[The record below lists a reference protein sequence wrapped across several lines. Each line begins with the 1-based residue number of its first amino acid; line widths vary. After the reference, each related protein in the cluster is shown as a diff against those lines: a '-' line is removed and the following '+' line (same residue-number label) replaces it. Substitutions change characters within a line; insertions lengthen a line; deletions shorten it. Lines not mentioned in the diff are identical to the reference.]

1 MGSSEIKITYETLYE
16 LLRREKSRD
25 TLQEL
30 SSSFSIDVISY
41 LKEKIKILNDKGKQ
55 KDLFS
60 MSEKENT
67 EKQINNM
74 KNILSKLYDIR
85 EKKIINMAVNKSM
98 TESNLIDTSNLL
110 ETEEMM
116 YNDLIMVLSKYRK
129 SILHNVLVA
138 NSEINI
144 TSEAIKAEKK
154 IIDDKNHQ
162 DHKGQ
167 FVSASDYS
175 SSKSKEYGIS
185 NTHNIE
191 NNNVDNGLDRDSIS
205 AQEKRPIET
214 IIKGQYDQSDTEQ
227 KIRLIRFL
235 SFIPKFYG
243 KDGEIYGPFEEED
256 IANLPAEIADIL
268 IIKSRAEAID
278 DKEGQSNQ
286 NI

>member
-30 SSSFSIDVISY
+30 SSSFSIDVINY

-116 YNDLIMVLSKYRK
+116 YNDLIMVLSRYRK

-144 TSEAIKAEKK
+144 NFNGNGTGKK
-154 IIDDKNHQ
+154 IIDDKH
-162 DHKGQ
+162 HKDNNGQ

-175 SSKSKEYGIS
+175 SPKSKYYGIS

-191 NNNVDNGLDRDSIS
+191 NNNVDNSDRGSIS
-205 AQEKRPIET
+205 AQGQRPVGTNI
-214 IIKGQYDQSDTEQ
+214 GLDNSQSEIGQ
-227 KIRLIRFL
+227 KIKLIRFL

-268 IIKSRAEAID
+268 ITKSRAEAID